1 MKRNLNM
8 KEMIREK
15 NSVCFIHGSIGKECV
30 SDNLMGY
37 LKEYEIYE

>member
-1 MKRNLNM
+1 MR
-8 KEMIREK
+8 EMITEK
-15 NSVCFIHGSIGKECV
+15 KVVCVLSVEILRKECV